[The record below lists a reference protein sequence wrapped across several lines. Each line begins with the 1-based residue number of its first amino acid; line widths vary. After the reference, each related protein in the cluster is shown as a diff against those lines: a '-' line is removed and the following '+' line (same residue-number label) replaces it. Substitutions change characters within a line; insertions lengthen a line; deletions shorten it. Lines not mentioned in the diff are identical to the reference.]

1 LQPNSPMRVRP
12 SSLHVCVRPC
22 GQFREV
28 QHGLNEFA
36 GMIDRVEQTPEPAS
50 GDVLYESAYRTLRRA
65 MLVGAFEPGQKITIR
80 NLARTLGLSMTP
92 AREALRRLVAE
103 KALELRRNRRS
114 VRVPIPSIERLSELW
129 KVRLAL
135 EGLAAEAAGSKAAR
149 SDIDNITVIQMRLA
163 AARQTRDHTS
173 VMLQNFEFHQ
183 ALYRLAKMPYLLSL
197 IEGIWLNVGPLLNE
211 LYRRRR
217 GSQLFGDAHHAE
229 ALRALRSGDAKGVRK
244 AIERDLLQA
253 LPHVLEIVKS
263 FPSEQK
269 PVVRKT
275 KPTSKGKARV
285 DQGKK
290 RISKP
295 RAR

>member
-1 LQPNSPMRVRP
+1 MIGRP
-12 SSLHVCVRPC
+12 
-22 GQFREV
+22 GQS
-28 QHGLNEFA
+28 
-36 GMIDRVEQTPEPAS
+36 PEPAS

-80 NLARTLGLSMTP
+80 NLAKTLGLSMTP

-114 VRVPIPSIERLSELW
+114 VRVPVPSIERLTELW

-149 SDIDNITVIQMRLA
+149 SDVDDIAFIQMRLA
-163 AARQTRDHTS
+163 AARQTRDHTA

-183 ALYRLAKMPYLLSL
+183 ALYRLADMPYLLSL

-244 AIERDLLQA
+244 AIERDLIQA

-263 FPSEQK
+263 FRPEQETPPRNPK
-269 PVVRKT
+269 PRSKKT
-275 KPTSKGKARV
+275 GLVQSAARTANQ
-285 DQGKK
+285 DKK
-290 RISKP
+290 RK
-295 RAR
+295 R